1 MTGIPATAAALA
13 GVPAGVQAQGV
24 WTGRR
29 QLFVRFA
36 GEAETATMYTSA
48 ALVREIERQLSR
60 AKFHSISIGGR
71 DPLANVTFLIAALE
85 AAKAAIPGI
94 PVMLDTDGQRP
105 ESLAK
110 LAPFLALTQV
120 TVEFWTPDSTL
131 AHVIETIAE
140 AARAGCAHALVLC
153 PREDTSDGQLLR
165 VIGQAHGASAQ
176 TQVVIH
182 PPSPTGDQPM
192 LDRRW
197 AALLDQ
203 AVATHADTRLELR
216 LPPPTGLR

>member
-1 MTGIPATAAALA
+1 MTGPQLPAAALA

-24 WTGRR
+24 WAGRR

-48 ALVREIERQLSR
+48 ALVRELDRQLSR
-60 AKFHSISIGGR
+60 SKFHSISIGGR
-71 DPLANVTFLIAALE
+71 DPLANELFLLAALE
-85 AAKAAIPGI
+85 AARPPV

-105 ESLAK
+105 GTLKA
-110 LAPFLALTQV
+110 LAPLLALTQV
-120 TVEFWTPDSTL
+120 TIDTWNPDATL
-131 AHVIETIAE
+131 GHVIETIGE
-140 AARAGCAHALVLC
+140 AARAQCAHALVLC
-153 PREDTSDGQLLR
+153 PRDDTSDGQVLR
-165 VIGQAHGASAQ
+165 VVEQARSASAA

-182 PPSPTGDQPM
+182 PPSPTGEHAM

-203 AVATHADTRLELR
+203 AMTVHADTRLALR
-216 LPPPTGLR
+216 LPPPAGLR